1 MLPETNRVEQMKL
14 IFFSVYEIEFGM
26 HRQQSFFPLPSGVDE
41 SDLLMTQS
49 DLKLTRNSR
58 YAELGCDEDISPVP
72 MCASMS
78 VYIAHLTDIDCA
90 IVI

>member
-14 IFFSVYEIEFGM
+14 IFFFSVYEIEFGM

-72 MCASMS
+72 
-78 VYIAHLTDIDCA
+78 HLYLCVHSCLFI
-90 IVI
+90 